1 MIAAI
6 DKGFQLRLSVVVLV
20 VLSLLMLIWSLPG
33 TIALSNLLL
42 TKALLQENSNS
53 CLEQI

>member
-6 DKGFQLRLSVVVLV
+6 DKGFQLRLSVVVLA
-20 VLSLLMLIWSLPG
+20 VLSLLMVIWSLPG
-33 TIALSNLLL
+33 TIALRNLLL
-42 TKALLQENSNS
+42 TKALLQENSTS